1 MLLRPGLDK
10 RTADGWGHGM
20 YFVAWGETVSSKAH
34 VQISKAST
42 RVSASTCGLLM
53 GPTGVITAMATVGV
67 AN

>member
-1 MLLRPGLDK
+1 MLLRPGVDK
-10 RTADGWGHGM
+10 RTADGWGRGM
-20 YFVAWGETVSSKAH
+20 YVVGLGEPVSSKAH

-42 RVSASTCGLLM
+42 RVSESTCGLLM